1 MNIANCNCFKNY
13 FGNHLALMVFVT
25 GFCVLCVGGGRR
37 LAWCNLESHRFMIV
51 LVVPLPIRRSE
62 PVALAVQAGEAGRA
76 SMRAH
81 RRTCAVL
88 VTRKQP

>member
-1 MNIANCNCFKNY
+1 MNIANCNCFKKY

-25 GFCVLCVGGGRR
+25 IFYVLCVGGGRR
-37 LAWCNLESHRFMIV
+37 LAWCNLESHRFMFV
-51 LVVPLPIRRSE
+51 LVEHPPIRRSE
-62 PVALAVQAGEAGRA
+62 PVALAVQAGEAARA